1 MFKMRSL
8 LPALLLLATVPAVCQ
23 AQLSVPL
30 TTTKYQ
36 VQVQYEFWRSGG
48 TYWSTV
54 FETEDHDDAELM
66 YDLLFMA
73 HESGDICDI
82 FDCNFNWIITD
93 VRLVVKTTLNYRF
106 TERQNRWTNY
116 RPQSSYL
123 YSPRSKK

>member
-54 FETEDHDDAELM
+54 FETEDHDDA
-66 YDLLFMA
+66 
-73 HESGDICDI
+73 
-82 FDCNFNWIITD
+82 
-93 VRLVVKTTLNYRF
+93 
-106 TERQNRWTNY
+106 
-116 RPQSSYL
+116 
-123 YSPRSKK
+123 